1 MSGSWR
7 GSEVRTSRHR
17 SHRERET
24 SHSISTLARQ
34 PASCQLPRLP
44 ETDVENFIAKI
55 TVRQI
60 TW

>member
-7 GSEVRTSRHR
+7 GSEVRTSQVTQ
-17 SHRERET
+17 RERET